1 MVGISNLDL
10 KRIYKGIY
18 SINYFYIVIMEIDNK
33 TREERITR
41 WEARKRIWGG
51 KLESAKNQTDTDV
64 ANLMIEEAKDALS
77 RLGVKGEVVSD
88 VVKSTKSSSK
98 SEAKKPKHDTSTPL
112 NSKDNTS
119 SLGV

>member
-1 MVGISNLDL
+1 MS
-10 KRIYKGIY
+10 
-18 SINYFYIVIMEIDNK
+18 IDNK

-41 WEARKRIWGG
+41 WEARKRAWGA

-77 RLGVKGEVVSD
+77 RLGVKGEVVSE
-88 VVKSTKSSSK
+88 VVKSTKTSGV
-98 SEAKKPKHDTSTPL
+98 KKPKQDTNTRL